1 MFVMFIRTKPIA
13 NSSRKRVQICASKR
27 VGDKVKQ
34 KVIKHVGIADND
46 SHLDELKK
54 LAEVLLKKLKKDQE
68 GSTLFD
74 LSEFTGKP
82 SAVAIE
88 EPQLTSMPKAEPPV
102 SLVAIEAMREE
113 SRVVDGFHEVFGT
126 LFNQLG
132 FSSILKGK
140 HKDVL
145 RDVILA
151 RIAHPA
157 SKAATQQ
164 ILAADFGREVELDR
178 IYRMMDALL
187 EQKEAAQKTVFL
199 ATEQCCFGKIDLM
212 LFDVTTLY
220 FESTDD
226 DELRQ
231 FGYSKDQKFHSV
243 QVVLAL
249 ATASNGLPIG
259 YRLFP
264 GNTADVSTL
273 ITAMQEWKKI
283 IPIGEVRIVADR
295 AMMTEKNLQFL
306 EEQKIQYI
314 VAAKLKKQPPL
325 IREQILNTSR
335 DKSGVV
341 LDQCVGQRR
350 LVVTFCTN
358 RQKKDAGDRDR
369 ILQKIDKKIG
379 KGKNAKKLVSNSGYQ
394 KYLSCTGESKLF
406 LDPEKITQD
415 AVWDGLHGVITNCDS
430 STEELLS
437 QYRRLWVIE
446 ESFRLHKHTL
456 NLRPIY
462 HFKPERIEA
471 HILICY
477 LAFAL
482 MRHLEFRVVLQQEKI
497 SMNEMR
503 ASLWRV
509 QSSYLREENTENRYR
524 LPSAM
529 SVTARKLYQVM
540 GVKRTQTAQKL

>member
-1 MFVMFIRTKPIA
+1 MFIRTKPIS
-13 NSSRKRVQICASKR
+13 NSSRKRVQICACRR

-34 KVIKHVGIADND
+34 KVIRHVGIADND
-46 SHLDELKK
+46 SHLDELRS
-54 LAEVLLKKLKKDQE
+54 LAEVLLKKLKEEQE
-68 GSTLFD
+68 GPTLFD
-74 LSEFTGKP
+74 LSELAEKEDVTT
-82 SAVAIE
+82 E
-88 EPQLTSMPKAEPPV
+88 EALITPQLKTEPSV
-102 SLVAIEAMREE
+102 SLVAIESMREE
-113 SRVVDGFHEVFGT
+113 RRVVDGFHEVFGT
-126 LFNQLG
+126 LFSQLG
-132 FSSILKGK
+132 FNSILKGK
-140 HKDVL
+140 HKEVL
-145 RDVILA
+145 RDVVLA

-187 EQKEAAQKTVFL
+187 EQKEAAQKKVFF

-231 FGYSKDQKFHSV
+231 FGYSKDQKFHST

-273 ITAMQEWKKI
+273 IIAIQEWKKI

-306 EEQKIQYI
+306 EEQKIQYV
-314 VAAKLKKQPPL
+314 VAAKLKKQAPD
-325 IREQILNTSR
+325 IRKQILDASK

-341 LDQCVGQRR
+341 LDQHVGQRR
-350 LVVTFCTN
+350 LVVTFSTD

-369 ILQKIDKKIG
+369 ILQKIEKKIG

-406 LDPEKITQD
+406 VDVEKIAQD
-415 AVWDGLHGVITNCDS
+415 AAWDGLHGVITNCSDA
-430 STEELLS
+430 STDELLS

-456 NLRPIY
+456 SLRPIY
-462 HFKPERIEA
+462 HFKSERVEA

-482 MRHLEFRVVLQQEKI
+482 MRHLEFRVALQQEKI

-503 ASLWRV
+503 AVLWRV
-509 QSSYLREENTENRYR
+509 QSSYLTEDGTQNKYR

-540 GVKRTQTAQKL
+540 GIKRSQTAKKM